1 MMLDR
6 TSLPLRKDGRPLLN
20 LSDRPQR
27 RIPKSTQHSSYEL
40 QVTHGRQRARMRSFL
55 VEQLQRFK
63 ARLVHVV
70 MHVALEIFLK
80 EFFFDLQLFAV
91 LCGDCWN
98 ISCPKV
104 ARLLENINDST
115 VLKTF
120 PDGPECENKRQS
132 GQETPSFGEIEHLNR
147 LRTQAHQRLLKFDI
161 RTLVGFHELQCIV
174 ANK

>member
-1 MMLDR
+1 
-6 TSLPLRKDGRPLLN
+6 GRPLPN
-20 LSDRPQR
+20 SSARPQQR
-27 RIPKSTQHSSYEL
+27 SPKSTSHSSSYEL
-40 QVTHGRQRARMRSFL
+40 QFTHGRQRAHMRGFL
-55 VEQLQRFK
+55 VEQLERFE

-70 MHVALEIFLK
+70 MHVALEIFLN
-80 EFFFDLQLFAV
+80 EFFFDLQLFAI

-104 ARLLENINDST
+104 ARLLENINDGT

-132 GQETPSFGEIEHLNR
+132 GQETPSFGEIEDLNR